1 MKYTLSSRR
10 GVVTRFTIGRSA
22 GVERI
27 STVSKRVVPKGRL
40 LSLPNDGRCR
50 CERVDGALLGEAT
63 LVALRAKIL
72 SKMEVA
78 KFFAGFISVVFGFFV
93 QGQTLSKAASDGW
106 VIIGLYVSVAAFT
119 AALALS
125 VATMCAYDRLL
136 MPFELWLAGPFD
148 WKEGSESAAAK
159 ELSKDEYVIA
169 IHRDMRVAWRAF
181 FVPAIETLFIGLV
194 AASYAAASAP
204 LKPKSHEWRV
214 YPVLIS
220 LIAAAVAIVV
230 HRWYRYKSDI
240 VRQIF
245 PPLKAEK
252 LDARSVGKSGGDS
265 PATEAAGAAKLER

>member
-1 MKYTLSSRR
+1 MA
-10 GVVTRFTIGRSA
+10 A
-22 GVERI
+22 GVDAK
-27 STVSKRVVPKGRL
+27 TV
-40 LSLPNDGRCR
+40 
-50 CERVDGALLGEAT
+50 EGALLGETT

-148 WKEGSESAAAK
+148 WKKGDQSAAVK
-159 ELSKDEYVIA
+159 QLSNDEYVIA

-181 FVPAIETLFIGLV
+181 FVPAIGTLFIGLV

-204 LKPKSHEWRV
+204 LKPKSDGWRV
-214 YPVLIS
+214 YPILIS
-220 LIAAAVAIVV
+220 FVAAAVAIVV
-230 HRWYRYKSDI
+230 HRWYRHKSGI
-240 VRQIF
+240 VQEIF
-245 PPLKAEK
+245 PPLAATK
-252 LDARSVGKSGGDS
+252 LDMRAVAKSGSDS
-265 PATEAAGAAKLER
+265 PATEAGATNVE